1 VAEDDVAGAWLVV
14 AATDDDETNALVCR
28 WATDRGTLSVNASRV
43 SAGTARIPA
52 VTRRAGLVVGVAS
65 ESGADPRRVRAVR
78 NEIDHVL
85 TGGRVDLRHRRAADR
100 SGTVTLVGG
109 GPGAEDLMTV
119 RGRVALAEADVVVAD
134 RLGPTSLLRELAEV
148 VEVIDVGKAPG
159 NHSVPQEE
167 INRIIVEQAQRGRR
181 VVRLKGGDP
190 FLFGRGGEEVA
201 ACRAHGIPVEVVPG
215 VSSALAAPASAGIPV
230 THRGTASAVHVAHG
244 HGTLSGAAVACV
256 VEGSATLVILMG
268 VATLPQHV
276 AQLVAAG
283 ASGDVPVAVVERAST
298 PGQRVTRAT
307 LATVV
312 AECES
317 VGVQAPAVV
326 VVGATASAG
335 LLGAVGV
342 GAT

>member
-1 VAEDDVAGAWLVV
+1 
-14 AATDDDETNALVCR
+14 
-28 WATDRGTLSVNASRV
+28 
-43 SAGTARIPA
+43 
-52 VTRRAGLVVGVAS
+52 
-65 ESGADPRRVRAVR
+65 
-78 NEIDHVL
+78 
-85 TGGRVDLRHRRAADR
+85 
-100 SGTVTLVGG
+100 VTLVGG

-119 RGRVALAEADVVVAD
+119 RGRAALAEADVVVAD
-134 RLGPTSLLRELAEV
+134 RLGPASLLGQLAER

-167 INRIIVEQAQRGRR
+167 INRILVQQAQRGRR

-244 HGTLSGAAVACV
+244 HGILSGAAVACV

-283 ASGDVPVAVVERAST
+283 AAGHLPVAVVERATT
-298 PGQRVTRAT
+298 PDERVTRAT
-307 LATVV
+307 LGTVV
-312 AECES
+312 AECEA
-317 VGVQAPAVV
+317 VAVQAPAVV
-326 VVGATASAG
+326 IIGATASPG
-335 LLGAVGV
+335 LLGAAGVGV
-342 GAT
+342 A